1 MLLLGLDELREKV
14 ELTYSFANCF
24 ERKNSENKGSL
35 TKKSNAALLLCTND
49 WGKETESREGRPKL
63 TALFIQNELKE
74 ARACTGK

>member
-1 MLLLGLDELREKV
+1 MLGLDELREKV

-35 TKKSNAALLLCTND
+35 TKKVMLPCFCAQMIGEKRL
-49 WGKETESREGRPKL
+49 ESREGRPKL

>member
-49 WGKETESREGRPKL
+49 WGKETRVERG
-63 TALFIQNELKE
+63 E
-74 ARACTGK
+74 AKVDGTFHSK